1 MDAADELTVFVV
13 DDDEGVRTTLALLLQ
28 TAELTVRCHASAEA
42 FLRDCGPDPAGC
54 LILDM
59 RMTGMSGSQLQEEL
73 GRRGIDIPILFL
85 TGWADMP
92 AAIDAIK
99 RGAVNFLAK
108 PVPGAVL
115 LEQVQEALR
124 LQAQRR
130 ETRQAQRRFRDR
142 LQRLTPRQRQ
152 ILALSVSGMSNKT
165 AAAELGVSVRTI
177 EGYREMIYLKTGFR
191 SVLEL
196 MNEAARVGIQ
206 PGAII
211 SSE

>member
-73 GRRGIDIPILFL
+73 GQRGIDIPILFL

>member
-1 MDAADELTVFVV
+1 MDATDELTVFVV

-73 GRRGIDIPILFL
+73 GQRGIDIPILFL

>member
-1 MDAADELTVFVV
+1 MDATDELTVFVV

-124 LQAQRR
+124 LQTQRR